1 MAKEAHVLVIED
13 DSHALDIIAT
23 RLKAAG
29 YAVITAGDAWEG
41 VVRAKGV
48 PLGLVIT
55 DIMMPGGGS
64 GIDGYKRLRS
74 MSKRLPVI
82 FVTGMSLQAVR
93 SLIPD
98 DPKARVLGKPIKF
111 QEIHQAIK
119 ELTGI
124 DRPL

>member
-1 MAKEAHVLVIED
+1 MSKEACVLVIED

-29 YAVITAGDAWEG
+29 YVVTTAGDAWEG
-41 VVRAKGV
+41 VVKAKGA

-55 DIMMPGGGS
+55 DIMMPGAGS

-82 FVTGMSLQAVR
+82 FITGMNLQAVR
-93 SLIPD
+93 GMIPA
-98 DPKARVLGKPIKF
+98 DPKARILGKPIKF
-111 QEIHQAIK
+111 EEIRQAIRD
-119 ELTGI
+119 LTGL